1 MEGYDTIYVGYPIW
15 WGEAPRI
22 MDTFVESYDFGD
34 ITMIPFCTSASSG
47 IGNSGKNL
55 AKNAG
60 SGNWLEGKRFSANV
74 SENELKEWVDDA
86 ELHSSDTET
95 KISSIEACSMKL
107 LINET
112 EIPVIWENN
121 DSVTEIMEEASKG
134 DITVSMSMYSDNE
147 QVGSLGKSYTRN
159 DKQTTTHN
167 GDIVLYSGSNIV
179 LFYGSNSWSYTRL
192 GKMDLSEA
200 EVTELLSNG
209 DVSVRLTSTRN

>member
-1 MEGYDTIYVGYPIW
+1 M
-15 WGEAPRI
+15 
-22 MDTFVESYDFGD
+22 
-34 ITMIPFCTSASSG
+34 
-47 IGNSGKNL
+47 
-55 AKNAG
+55 
-60 SGNWLEGKRFSANV
+60 KRFLISLFCILAMISISACGSTDGVTVEMDSELSVV
-74 SENELKEWVDDA
+74 SSTTSKGTGDVDDA
-86 ELHSSDTET
+86 KLHSSDTET
-95 KISSIEACSMKL
+95 KISSNEECSMKL
-107 LINET
+107 LINEK

-121 DSVTEIMEEASKG
+121 DSVTEIMEETFKG

-179 LFYGSNSWSYTRL
+179 LFYGSNSWAYTRL

-209 DVSVRLTSTRN
+209 DVSVRLTSTRNLYANNRAQVIKKQLPIIDNCNYDLQTGFRQLN